1 MKEQKEELQPLPS
14 LHIPGFFAISMI
26 YFAGVANVVVGT
38 SVSV

>member
-14 LHIPGFFAISMI
+14 LHIPGFFAISN
-26 YFAGVANVVVGT
+26 YFAGVADIVVGT